1 MSLEAEIKNLADMVA
16 KNTETLEK
24 VLAGREEALAAA
36 SRLAETTTSRRT
48 TKKDDAPAAD
58 DKPAEPA
65 AEERSTRRGRG
76 RSEPEPEAKPAKSKA
91 EEVQERFGAYI
102 NVKDVKERRDRLD
115 LLRKVN
121 DYFRVERISTVTG
134 KDLDLALEMIADLE
148 KGIIP
153 KEIDDED
160 SGANL
165 V

>member
-1 MSLEAEIKNLADMVA
+1 MSLEAEIKNLAEMVA

-48 TKKDDAPAAD
+48 SKKDEAPAAE
-58 DKPAEPA
+58 PASEPA
-65 AEERSTRRGRG
+65 AEERTTRRGRG
-76 RSEPEPEAKPAKSKA
+76 RSEPEPETKPAKSKA

-134 KDLDLALEMIADLE
+134 KDLDLALDMIADLE